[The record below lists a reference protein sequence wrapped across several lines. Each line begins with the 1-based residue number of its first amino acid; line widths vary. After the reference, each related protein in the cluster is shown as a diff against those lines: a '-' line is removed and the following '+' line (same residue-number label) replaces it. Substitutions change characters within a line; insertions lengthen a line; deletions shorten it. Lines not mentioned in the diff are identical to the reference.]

1 MLVTIVSLLISV
13 LVAVFLYHRSR
24 PAISKGRALSLTALR
39 AVTLFIALMLLL
51 SPVYSF
57 LRTRKLKP
65 EVILLMDNSK
75 SMETGGKSAFMKQQ
89 AKQLEGKY
97 RQAGYRVVKH
107 NFAAGLN
114 GDKSDTRLTPTL
126 QELSASHDLSQVQS
140 IVLLS
145 DGWLKDEDL
154 GQIKQL
160 GLPISTIAD
169 SSKFVEI
176 DLEVSSL
183 RNNRHAYRGEPA
195 LFKAEVM
202 SRNYSGPAQVQL
214 LLKDKVL
221 LSKDIVLKADE
232 AQSVEFNHTFQT
244 LGFQNLQVRIQA
256 AGVKEKS
263 LGNNSYPTAVEVLAD
278 KEHIYLITDKIA
290 WDNKFISDVILANSR
305 WQSTSYTLQ
314 NGVIKQGERQVNAF
328 GSKLPAVLVVINNG
342 ELKADSKLVDLVRR
356 AHAAGSGILWQGMP
370 LAELSSVLALSPS
383 NVSGNYQGFLKLT
396 SQNQAYP
403 LINIESG
410 ELKNIPPLDFY
421 YLKASADA
429 QILATIDQQAQPPA
443 IALRA
448 AAGKVI
454 NIGFLNLWRW
464 QLQSPGSSY
473 KDIVTNMLT
482 WLGKGSASSFRAIYE
497 NSYFQNEQFTISLR
511 AEDAIKE
518 VRADLSPT
526 LKIKDEDGK
535 EVYSDFMT
543 HSEEDY
549 QATLSLGKAGNYSFE
564 ISDPAAKEKIAGS
577 FNVAKGSLEERDL
590 HYNLP
595 LLQWLASESGARVLN
610 QSEVEKLSPPQAQ
623 EIKETSMFELPLY
636 RKWYV
641 LTLFLLA
648 FGVELF
654 FRRRWGML

>member
-1 MLVTIVSLLISV
+1 LLI
-13 LVAVFLYHRSR
+13 R
-24 PAISKGRALSLTALR
+24 
-39 AVTLFIALMLLL
+39 
-51 SPVYSF
+51 
-57 LRTRKLKP
+57 
-65 EVILLMDNSK
+65 
-75 SMETGGKSAFMKQQ
+75 
-89 AKQLEGKY
+89 
-97 RQAGYRVVKH
+97 
-107 NFAAGLN
+107 
-114 GDKSDTRLTPTL
+114 
-126 QELSASHDLSQVQS
+126 
-140 IVLLS
+140 
-145 DGWLKDEDL
+145 
-154 GQIKQL
+154 
-160 GLPISTIAD
+160 
-169 SSKFVEI
+169 
-176 DLEVSSL
+176 
-183 RNNRHAYRGEPA
+183 
-195 LFKAEVM
+195 
-202 SRNYSGPAQVQL
+202 
-214 LLKDKVL
+214 DKVL
-221 LSKDIVLKADE
+221 LSKDIVLTADE
-232 AQSVEFNHTFQT
+232 AQSVEFNHTFQS
-244 LGFQNLQVRIQA
+244 LGFQNLQVRIHA
-256 AGVKEKS
+256 AGIKEKA

-278 KEHIYLITDKIA
+278 KEQIYLITDKIA
-290 WDNKFISDVILANSR
+290 WDNKFISDVILANNR
-305 WQSTSYTLQ
+305 WQSTNFTLQ

-342 ELKADSKLVDLVRR
+342 GLKADAKLVDLVRR
-356 AHAAGSGILWQGMP
+356 AHASGSGILWQGMP

-410 ELKNIPPLDFY
+410 EMKNIPPLDFY
-421 YLKASADA
+421 YLKASPDA
-429 QILATIDQQAQPPA
+429 QILATIDQQAEPPA

-448 AAGKVI
+448 TSGKVI
-454 NIGFLNLWRW
+454 NLGFLNLWRW

-473 KDIVTNMLT
+473 KDIFTNMLT

-526 LKIKDEDGK
+526 LKIKDENGK
-535 EVYSDFMT
+535 DVYSDFMT
-543 HSEEDY
+543 HGEEDY

-564 ISDPAAKEKIAGS
+564 ISDPASKEKIAGS

-610 QSEVEKLSPPQAQ
+610 QSEVEKLSPPEAQA
-623 EIKETSMFELPLY
+623 IKETSMFELPLY

-641 LTLFLLA
+641 LALFLIA

>member
-1 MLVTIVSLLISV
+1 MLVFVVSILISV
-13 LVAVFLYHRSR
+13 LVAVFLYHRAR
-24 PAISKGRALSLTALR
+24 PAISKGRAVSLAALR
-39 AVTLFIALMLLL
+39 AVTLFIALILLL
-51 SPVYSF
+51 SPVYSY
-57 LRTRKLKP
+57 LRTRRLKP
-65 EVILLMDNSK
+65 EIVMLMDNSR
-75 SMETGGKSAFMKQQ
+75 SMENGGKGAFMKTQ
-89 AKQLEGKY
+89 AKLLEGKY
-97 RQAGYRVVKH
+97 RQAGYKVVRH
-107 NFAAGLN
+107 NFASGLN
-114 GDKSDTRLTPTL
+114 GDKADTRLKPTL
-126 QELSASHDLSQVQS
+126 EQLAASHDLSKVQN
-140 IVLLS
+140 ILLFS

-160 GLPISTIAD
+160 GLPISSIAD
-169 SSKFVEI
+169 SSKFEEI
-176 DLEVSSL
+176 DLQVCSL

-221 LSKDIVLKADE
+221 QSKEVALKADE
-232 AQSVEFNHTFQT
+232 VQSVEFTHTFQG

-256 AGVKEKS
+256 GGVKEKS

-278 KEHIYLITDKIA
+278 KEHIYMITDKIA

-314 NGVIKQGERQVNAF
+314 NGVIKQGERQVNGF
-328 GSKLPAVLVVINNG
+328 GAKLPAVLVVINNG
-342 ELKADSKLVDLVRR
+342 ELKADAKLVDLVRR

-370 LAELSSVLALSPS
+370 LAELSSILALAPS
-383 NVSGNYQGFLKLT
+383 NVSGSYQGFLKLT

-410 ELKNIPPLDFY
+410 EMKNIPPLDFY
-421 YLKASADA
+421 YLKAAADA
-429 QILATIDQQAQPPA
+429 QVLATIDQQAEPPA

-448 AAGKVI
+448 ASGKVI
-454 NIGFLNLWRW
+454 NLGFLNLWRW

-473 KDIVTNMLT
+473 KDIFSNMLT
-482 WLGKGSASSFRAIYE
+482 WLGKGSASSFRAIFE
-497 NSYFQNEQFTISLR
+497 NSYFQNEQFTIGLR

-526 LKIKDEDGK
+526 LKIKDEAGK

-543 HSEEDY
+543 HAEEDY
-549 QATLSLGKAGNYSFE
+549 QATLSLTKAGNYSFE
-564 ISDPAAKEKIAGS
+564 ISDPASKEKINGS
-577 FNVAKGSLEERDL
+577 FNVAKGSREERDL

-610 QSEVEKLSPPQAQ
+610 QSEVERFSPPEAQ
-623 EIKETSMFELPLY
+623 EIKETSMFELPIY

-641 LTLFLLA
+641 LTLFLIT

>member
-1 MLVTIVSLLISV
+1 MLVFVVGILISA
-13 LVAVFLYHRSR
+13 LVAAFLYHRAR
-24 PAISKGRALSLTALR
+24 PAISKGRALGLAALR
-39 AVTLFIALMLLL
+39 AVTLFIALILLL
-51 SPVYSF
+51 SPVYSY
-57 LRTRKLKP
+57 LRTRSLKP
-65 EVILLMDNSK
+65 EVILLMDNSR
-75 SMETGGKSAFMKQQ
+75 SMENGGKNAWMKQQ
-89 AKQLEGKY
+89 AKTLESKY
-97 RQAGYRVVKH
+97 RQAGYRVSRR

-114 GDKSDTRLTPTL
+114 GDKSDTLLKPTL
-126 QELSASHDLSQVQS
+126 EQLAAAHDLSKVQQ
-140 IVLLS
+140 ILLFS

-160 GLPISTIAD
+160 GLPISSIAD
-169 SSKFVEI
+169 SSRFEEI
-176 DLEVSSL
+176 DLQVSSL

-214 LLKDKVL
+214 LIKDKVL
-221 LSKDIVLKADE
+221 ISKDVALKADE
-232 AQSVEFNHTFQT
+232 VQSVEFTHTFQS

-256 AGVKEKS
+256 AGIKEKS
-263 LGNNSYPTAVEVLAD
+263 LGNNSFPTAVEVLAD
-278 KEHIYLITDKIA
+278 KEQIYLITDKIA

-305 WQSTSYTLQ
+305 WQSTNYTLQ
-314 NGVIKQGERQVNAF
+314 NGVIKQGERQVNGF
-328 GSKLPAVLVVINNG
+328 GSKLPAVLVIVNNG
-342 ELKADSKLVDLVRR
+342 ELKADAKLVDLVRR

-370 LAELSSVLALSPS
+370 LVELSSILALAPS
-383 NVSGNYQGFLKLT
+383 NVSGSYQGFLKLT

-403 LINIESG
+403 LINIESS
-410 ELKNIPPLDFY
+410 EMKNIPPLDFY
-421 YLKASADA
+421 YLKAAADA

-448 AAGKVI
+448 ASGKVI
-454 NIGFLNLWRW
+454 NLSFLNLWRW

-473 KDIVTNMLT
+473 KDIFTNMLT

-497 NSYFQNEQFTISLR
+497 NSYFQNEQFSIGLR

-526 LKIKDEDGK
+526 LKIKDEAGK

-543 HSEEDY
+543 HEQEDY
-549 QATLSLGKAGNYSFE
+549 QATLSLAKAGNYSFE
-564 ISDPAAKEKIAGS
+564 ISDPASKEKISGS
-577 FNVAKGSLEERDL
+577 FNVAKGSREERDL

-595 LLQWLASESGARVLN
+595 LLQWLASVSGSRVLN
-610 QSEVEKLSPPQAQ
+610 QNDVEKLSPPEAQA
-623 EIKETSMFELPLY
+623 IKETSMFELPIY

-641 LTLFLLA
+641 LVLFLLA